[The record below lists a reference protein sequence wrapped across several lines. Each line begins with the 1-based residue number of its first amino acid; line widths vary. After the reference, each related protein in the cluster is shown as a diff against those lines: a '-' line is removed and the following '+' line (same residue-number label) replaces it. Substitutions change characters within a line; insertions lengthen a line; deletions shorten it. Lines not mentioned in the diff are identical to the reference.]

1 MGKLT
6 SFTPNI
12 LISKTEVFFLL
23 QATPSLLQLLSVRTD
38 SYTPKVLVISPLIS
52 LISDNISK
60 VEQLDL
66 GTAVNLAT
74 ASKSEVVAADFL
86 FTTPETLLDGKGREY
101 LADRDISNNI
111 SLICVD
117 ECHVIKS

>member
-1 MGKLT
+1 M
-6 SFTPNI
+6 
-12 LISKTEVFFLL
+12 L

-52 LISDNISK
+52 LISDNVSK

-86 FTTPETLLDGKGREY
+86 FTTPKTLLDGKGWEY
-101 LADRDISNNI
+101 LADQDISNNI

>member
-1 MGKLT
+1 M
-6 SFTPNI
+6 
-12 LISKTEVFFLL
+12 L

-86 FTTPETLLDGKGREY
+86 FTTPETLFYGKGREY